1 MSRQL
6 NCGLY
11 LCWYSFSVL
20 LHGPAAFD
28 FNTSTLNQPPN
39 VKPVKDQEIMEEDSP
54 FLQLRARLPSYS
66 QPIRPYSILTN
77 TEDYHYMPKPKHRR
91 PSRLRRLLGSH
102 FDPFWMS
109 VEQPSEGSGVWTPN
123 GDTFNLSASPQLRVA
138 AENHG
143 QKLEKEAAEL
153 DFSSLPSDVASA
165 VRDWLVRSATCGLH
179 YQWVNLGSAFWPRWV
194 RHTDCE
200 GAGAGSSCSFPHGMK
215 CTRAQ
220 TTYIKILTWHCQEV
234 TENRDASSEGKGH
247 RSEGSTGS
255 RTMETSQMCTWRPVP
270 YPVVTACTC
279 SCK

>member
-1 MSRQL
+1 MCVKTEHFDSKKE
-6 NCGLY
+6 
-11 LCWYSFSVL
+11 
-20 LHGPAAFD
+20 AAFCLID
-28 FNTSTLNQPPN
+28 DL
-39 VKPVKDQEIMEEDSP
+39 
-54 FLQLRARLPSYS
+54 
-66 QPIRPYSILTN
+66 PIRPYSILTN

-123 GDTFNLSASPQLRVA
+123 G
-138 AENHG
+138 G
-143 QKLEKEAAEL
+143 QGDGQVLPRGDALPKEAAEL

-220 TTYIKILTWHCQEV
+220 TTYIKILTWHCQE
-234 TENRDASSEGKGH
+234 
-247 RSEGSTGS
+247 
-255 RTMETSQMCTWRPVP
+255 MCTWRPVP

>member
-1 MSRQL
+1 MLCKCSVVFEQVKKSIDDLVKTIRAMTKVGVQVYYDHTQKQV
-6 NCGLY
+6 CGL
-11 LCWYSFSVL
+11 
-20 LHGPAAFD
+20 
-28 FNTSTLNQPPN
+28 
-39 VKPVKDQEIMEEDSP
+39 
-54 FLQLRARLPSYS
+54 ARLPSYS

-123 GDTFNLSASPQLRVA
+123 G
-138 AENHG
+138 G
-143 QKLEKEAAEL
+143 QGDGQVLPRGDALPAKLHTLEKEAAEL

-247 RSEGSTGS
+247 RSEGI
-255 RTMETSQMCTWRPVP
+255 P